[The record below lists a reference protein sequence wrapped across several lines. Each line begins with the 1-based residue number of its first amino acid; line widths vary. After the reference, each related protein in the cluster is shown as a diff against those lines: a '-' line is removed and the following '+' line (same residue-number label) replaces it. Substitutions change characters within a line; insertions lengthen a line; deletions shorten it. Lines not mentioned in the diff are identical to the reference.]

1 MQKKNR
7 ISILLLAGALTLLS
21 YDLPKDWVRAGNQPN
36 KYEMGTDPGAGIN
49 GKNAATIRS
58 IKKHVTGFGTLM
70 QHSMPDKYLGKRV
83 RMTGYMK
90 SQDVDGWGG
99 FWFRVD
105 GKEKGKV
112 LSFDNMQNRSVKG
125 NTEWKKYE
133 IVLDVPENAA
143 KLAYGALLS
152 GTGQIWFDDVNFEIV
167 DKSVAITGTWMTLNE
182 PSNLNFEQ

>member
-1 MQKKNR
+1 
-7 ISILLLAGALTLLS
+7 
-21 YDLPKDWVRAGNQPN
+21 
-36 KYEMGTDPGAGIN
+36 
-49 GKNAATIRS
+49 
-58 IKKHVTGFGTLM
+58 
-70 QHSMPDKYLGKRV
+70 
-83 RMTGYMK
+83 
-90 SQDVDGWGG
+90 
-99 FWFRVD
+99 
-105 GKEKGKV
+105 
-112 LSFDNMQNRSVKG
+112 MQNRSVKG